1 MYACRFAMSLVGLLR
16 LRPSCANLRSR
27 KLFRCRRPVPQ
38 RKPEPCPHIHA
49 RLGETIGEG
58 IVVVEALPQSA
69 AACRSPASSLADR
82 KR

>member
-1 MYACRFAMSLVGLLR
+1 M
-16 LRPSCANLRSR
+16 
-27 KLFRCRRPVPQ
+27 PQ

-49 RLGETIGEG
+49 RLGETIGEH
-58 IVVVEALPQSA
+58 IVVVETLPQSA